1 MYLTSAAFGRAA
13 GPDRLPSGTLNGG
26 LVMRKTLI
34 ALTGAVLLASASAA
48 LAQSHQGGYLGLNP
62 GSQQA
67 TAPSVPPPPV
77 VGSHQGGYLGINPGA
92 HQEPAAPPHGDM
104 MASPTAWCDQGSPH
118 PSYCYGR
125 AANEDKICQS
135 AGREHYASCRFAL
148 DQMYS
153 R

>member
-1 MYLTSAAFGRAA
+1 
-13 GPDRLPSGTLNGG
+13 
-26 LVMRKTLI
+26 MRKNLI
-34 ALTGAVLLASASAA
+34 ALAGAVLLASASAA
-48 LAQSHQGGYLGLNP
+48 LAQSHQGGYLGLD
-62 GSQQA
+62 
-67 TAPSVPPPPV
+67 
-77 VGSHQGGYLGINPGA
+77 PGA
-92 HQEPAAPPHGDM
+92 HLTPAAPPHGDM

-125 AANEDKICQS
+125 AANEDKICRT